1 MQPDIITIIIPPG
14 MWLDVRGDGTR
25 LTCVLSING
34 TLLHLDAIDVTYV
47 GNNRTQVAT
56 SIRDE
61 EDLALLSQ
69 FGHEGPFE
77 TTEIKSQR
85 YVLVAT
91 PFTGAAHAHPPR
103 YAER

>member
-1 MQPDIITIIIPPG
+1 MQPDIITITIPPG

-25 LTCVLSING
+25 LTCVFSING
-34 TLLHLDAIDVTYV
+34 TLLHLDAIEVAYV
-47 GNNRTQVAT
+47 GSHRTQVAS

-69 FGHEGPFE
+69 LGSEGPFE
-77 TTEIKSQR
+77 TTEINGQR

-91 PFTGAAHAHPPR
+91 PFTVR
-103 YAER
+103 